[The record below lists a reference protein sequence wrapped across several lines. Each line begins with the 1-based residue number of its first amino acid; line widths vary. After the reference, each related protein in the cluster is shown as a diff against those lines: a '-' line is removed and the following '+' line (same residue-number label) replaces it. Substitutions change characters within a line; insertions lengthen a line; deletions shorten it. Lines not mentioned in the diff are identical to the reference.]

1 MSDERTISAAEE
13 MTCIGRSRSAGWVE
27 AYAVEVL
34 TASGLGGPPQ
44 LKRSNS
50 LRWTSMVTELE
61 EVPMSIVLRHE
72 ALLVRMGVE
81 DRHRSAVVAVG

>member
-1 MSDERTISAAEE
+1 
-13 MTCIGRSRSAGWVE
+13 
-27 AYAVEVL
+27 
-34 TASGLGGPPQ
+34 
-44 LKRSNS
+44 
-50 LRWTSMVTELE
+50 MVTELE

>member
-1 MSDERTISAAEE
+1 
-13 MTCIGRSRSAGWVE
+13 MTCIGRSRSAGWDE
-27 AYAVEVL
+27 AYADEVL
-34 TASGLGGPPQ
+34 TAKWSRGASSAQ
-44 LKRSNS
+44 TQQSV